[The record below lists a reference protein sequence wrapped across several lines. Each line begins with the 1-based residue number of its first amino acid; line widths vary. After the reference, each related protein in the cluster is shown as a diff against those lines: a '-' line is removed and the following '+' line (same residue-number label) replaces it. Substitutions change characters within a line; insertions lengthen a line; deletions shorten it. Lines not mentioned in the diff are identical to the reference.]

1 MIDEILDIKNIE
13 KLEDKLG
20 YIFRDRSLLI
30 QALIHSSYS
39 NENKQYKNKHNERL
53 EFLGDAVLEL
63 VFSEI
68 LYKKFNYVNE
78 GVLTSYRAKL
88 VCENSFSILSDKLS
102 IPENLILG
110 KGEEFTGGREKDSLK
125 ADAFEA
131 VCGAVYLDG
140 GLKPVQDIINSNLA
154 LILNELE
161 EHKEVFINYKS
172 KLQEYLHKQRKT
184 EFKYILC
191 KEDGKSHDKTFYMDV
206 YLNSK
211 LIGKGSGK
219 SKKQA
224 EQMAAKDALK
234 RFGVINV

>member
-1 MIDEILDIKNIE
+1 MAKELEINGLE
-13 KLEDKLG
+13 KLQENLSYVFKDK
-20 YIFRDRSLLI
+20 SLLI
-30 QALIHSSYS
+30 RALVHSSYS
-39 NENKQYKNKHNERL
+39 NENPKYKNKHNERL

-63 VFSEI
+63 VFSE
-68 LYKKFNYVNE
+68 LLFRKFSHVDE
-78 GVLTSYRAKL
+78 GTLTKYRAKL
-88 VCENSFSILSDKLS
+88 VCEKSFSNLSEHFL

-110 KGEEFTGGREKDSLK
+110 KGEEATGGRNKDSLK

-131 VCGAVYLDG
+131 MCGAIYLDG
-140 GLKPVQDIINSNLA
+140 GLEVVQKIIASSLP
-154 LILNELE
+154 LILAELE
-161 EHKEVFINYKS
+161 DHKEVFIDYKTR
-172 KLQEYLHKQRKT
+172 LQEFLQKKKKS

-211 LIGKGSGK
+211 LIGSGHGK

-234 RFGVINV
+234 RFGVLNV

>member
-1 MIDEILDIKNIE
+1 MTEDLEMNGIEELQE
-13 KLEDKLG
+13 KLNYTFKDK
-20 YIFRDRSLLI
+20 SLLI
-30 QALIHSSYS
+30 RALVHSSYS
-39 NENKQYKNKHNERL
+39 NENPKYKNKHNERL

-68 LYKKFNYVNE
+68 LFNRFKSIDE
-78 GVLTSYRAKL
+78 GKLTKYRAKL
-88 VCENSFSILSDKLS
+88 VCEKSFARLSEHFM

-110 KGEEFTGGREKDSLK
+110 KGEEATGGRNKDSLK

-131 VCGAVYLDG
+131 MCGAIFLDG
-140 GLKPVQDIINSNLA
+140 GLEEVKKVINSCLD
-154 LILNELE
+154 LILTVLE
-161 EHKEVFINYKS
+161 EHKEVFIDYKS
-172 KLQEYLHKQRKT
+172 RLQEYLQKKKKT

-211 LIGKGSGK
+211 LIGSGQGK

-234 RFGVINV
+234 RFGVLDV